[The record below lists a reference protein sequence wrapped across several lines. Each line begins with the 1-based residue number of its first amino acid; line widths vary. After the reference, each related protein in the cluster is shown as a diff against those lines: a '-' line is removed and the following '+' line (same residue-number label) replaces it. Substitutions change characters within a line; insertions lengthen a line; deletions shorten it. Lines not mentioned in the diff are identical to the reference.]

1 MTNSFARASF
11 AFQAGTDAPRT
22 VEDRS
27 TTFRPVQG
35 GDQMQSGEHLLVE
48 AYAAIWIVLFALIL
62 LGWRRQRR
70 IDARVTGLEAALAQ
84 ARAEAPTK
92 KKAEAS

>member
-11 AFQAGTDAPRT
+11 QADVPRT

-48 AYAAIWIVLFALIL
+48 AYAAIWVVLFALIL

-70 IDARVTGLEAALAQ
+70 IDARVAGLEVALAA
-84 ARAEAPTK
+84 ARAESSTNAK

>member
-11 AFQAGTDAPRT
+11 QADVPKT
-22 VEDRS
+22 VDDRS

-35 GDQMQSGEHLLVE
+35 GEQMQSGERLLVE
-48 AYAAIWIVLFALIL
+48 AYAAIWIVLFALLL
-62 LGWRRQRR
+62 LGWRRQRK
-70 IDARVTGLEAALAQ
+70 IDARVAGLEVALAQ
-84 ARAEAPTK
+84 ARADVPAK

>member
-1 MTNSFARASF
+1 MTNSFARAL
-11 AFQAGTDAPRT
+11 FQADVPRT

-48 AYAAIWIVLFALIL
+48 AYAAIWVVLFALIL

-70 IDARVTGLEAALAQ
+70 IDARVAGLEVALAA
-84 ARAEAPTK
+84 ARAESSANAK
-92 KKAEAS
+92 QKAEAS